1 MPAKPSTKVEIYD
14 QHYSLGGDGDAD
26 YVRKLAERVD
36 ATMRQVARETR
47 VVDSV
52 RVAVLAAIHLADE
65 NERLRAQIEEIEN
78 RDQSANARARSLS
91 RKLDQVLASSR
102 LGKAG

>member
-1 MPAKPSTKVEIYD
+1 MPGNPSTKVEIYD
-14 QHYSLGGDGDAD
+14 QHYNLGSDGDSA

-36 ATMRQVARETR
+36 AAMRQVARETR

-52 RVAVLAAIHLADE
+52 RVAVLAAIQLADE
-65 NERLRAQIEEIEN
+65 NERLRAQLEEIEN
-78 RDQSANARARSLS
+78 RDHSVSARARSLS
-91 RKLDQVLASSR
+91 QKLDQVLAGPR